1 MDNKITI
8 MQNYANKLADD
19 AAILSQKMQHLS
31 ELCAP
36 TTVSVGID
44 PFLHAISIFILACF
58 IGYYVV
64 WRVLPSLHTPLMA
77 LTNAISGIIIIGAM
91 IAMGK
96 EGFGLAQFVGF
107 FAVILAAINIFGGFI
122 VTHRMLNMFRKK

>member
-1 MDNKITI
+1 MNDKIII
-8 MQNYANKLADD
+8 MQKYATKIADD
-19 AAILSQKMQHLS
+19 AAILSQKMQNLN

-36 TTVSVGID
+36 TTINVGVD
-44 PFLHAISIFILACF
+44 PFLHAITLFILACF

-77 LTNAISGIIIIGAM
+77 LTNAISGIVIIGAM